1 MHITVEQALSIYP
14 LSEGKLI
21 AGNTGTSRIVKS
33 VNVMDAPDITDW
45 IKDGEMLF
53 TTAYLMKDNPE
64 GAIQLLRTLD
74 KRGSAGLGIKL
85 GRFWTR
91 IPEPIV
97 EEANRLKFPL
107 IELPYQFTFSDQMN
121 GLFQAEL
128 QRSTKVLHTVLDK
141 QKKLMQFALKPDQ
154 VNSFFH
160 TVAGI
165 IGYPMAVIG
174 SRGHIVFNS
183 TPLEEPLL
191 LRNWPWK
198 DHYQW
203 VYTEEGR
210 FFRIPLFQKEEC
222 IGYAI
227 FHPTDAALMK
237 VEEGLFHQA
246 AEIIS
251 YHMGFIYKDYLEH
264 SLQNDLG
271 SLFLRYLRSSV
282 PIETLTDYAEG
293 LGIQLFNGSYQ
304 CVLTTVSPLAE
315 ARRREKMLREI
326 REELQYH
333 PVLKELPVIHF
344 YVEEGI
350 FSLFPSDSFQ
360 NGHKLEVILEK
371 CISSMAGN
379 GVEAGPRLFLST
391 KKMKPQLLAE
401 AYRECVETKQMAER
415 LEIHSLVLK
424 FETIEFAYLFQH
436 VPPAGMKAYS
446 DQVLRPL
453 LEKDPEYAQE
463 MLRTLETFIENDGQ
477 VNETAKL
484 LFIHRNTATYRL
496 EKISEMLQVDF
507 KKVNDLLRLK
517 LVFLFRQMG

>member
-1 MHITVEQALSIYP
+1 M
-14 LSEGKLI
+14 
-21 AGNTGTSRIVKS
+21 
-33 VNVMDAPDITDW
+33 
-45 IKDGEMLF
+45 
-53 TTAYLMKDNPE
+53 
-64 GAIQLLRTLD
+64 
-74 KRGSAGLGIKL
+74 
-85 GRFWTR
+85 
-91 IPEPIV
+91 
-97 EEANRLKFPL
+97 EEANRLQFPL

-128 QRSTKVLHTVLDK
+128 QRSTKVLHSVLDK

-154 VNSFFH
+154 VSSFFH

-165 IGYPMAVIG
+165 IGYPMAVVG

-183 TPLEEPLL
+183 TPLEEVQLM
-191 LRNWPWK
+191 RNWPWK
-198 DHYQW
+198 EHYQW
-203 VYTEEGR
+203 IYTEEGR
-210 FFRIPLFQKEEC
+210 YFRIPLMQKEEC
-222 IGYAI
+222 IGYVL
-227 FHPTDAALMK
+227 FYPTDAALMK

-251 YHMGFIYKDYLEH
+251 YHMSFIYKDYLEH

-271 SLFLRYLRSSV
+271 SLLLRYLRSSI

-304 CVLTTVSPLAE
+304 CVLSTVSPSVDAG
-315 ARRREKMLREI
+315 RREKMLREI

-333 PVLKELPVIHF
+333 PVLKELPIIHF

-350 FSLFPSDSFQ
+350 FSLFPADTFQ
-360 NGHKLEVILEK
+360 TGQKLEAFLNK
-371 CISSMAGN
+371 CLSSVAAG
-379 GVEAGPRLFLST
+379 GAAAGPQLFIST
-391 KKMKPQLLAE
+391 KKAKPNLLAE
-401 AYRECVETKQMAER
+401 AYRECLETKRMAGR
-415 LEIHSLVLK
+415 LKLDAFVLN

-436 VPPAGMKAYS
+436 VPQTGMKAYS

-517 LVFLFRQMG
+517 LVFLFRQMGCSETNPSK